1 MQKMI
6 VVLLIVAQGELI
18 LAGLAGGISVR
29 GLYCLG
35 GEKSGY
41 MSNGNPA
48 CHNSLGILNSPQPGV
63 RKFQIG

>member
-1 MQKMI
+1 MS

-18 LAGLAGGISVR
+18 LACLAGGISVR

-41 MSNGNPA
+41 KS
-48 CHNSLGILNSPQPGV
+48 I
-63 RKFQIG
+63 